1 MSETPDLFSAAAK
14 SEKAY
19 LPIREAAAEI
29 GVATHVLRFWE
40 GKFPLKPM
48 KRAGGRRYYGPED
61 MDLLRHIQKLLKE
74 EKLTIKG
81 AQARMKEEQKNAP
94 EPSIHASFKRELLI
108 ELKDIL
114 RSVA

>member
-1 MSETPDLFSAAAK
+1 MSETPDLFSAATK
-14 SEKAY
+14 SSKAY
-19 LPIREAAAEI
+19 LTIREAAAEI

-48 KRAGGRRYYGPED
+48 KQAGGRRYYAPKD

-81 AQARMKEEQKNAP
+81 AQQRLKDEQKETPAPAINA
-94 EPSIHASFKRELLI
+94 AFKRDLLG
-108 ELKDIL
+108 ELKDL
-114 RSVA
+114 LNSVA